1 MRELSARTAQELLE
15 EPITEADWVIEDIL
29 PVGAHILAGA
39 PKIGKSWMMLAM
51 GLAVSM
57 GQPFWDYAVCQGAVL
72 YLCLED
78 TYARVKKRLW
88 KLTNEAND
96 RFYLT
101 NSAATIKDGL
111 AEQIEYFVITHPD
124 LKLVFIDTF
133 QKVRSPTGDSVYAA
147 DYGDFSALKAVADKH
162 SLAMVVHHTRKMA
175 DEDIMNTVSGSSGIT
190 GSADSIWVLKRASR
204 GVGDATLTVTGRDVE
219 FRELKLALR
228 DCRWNLIKRTS
239 DEELEERDIPDC
251 VLKVVEFMRAND
263 VGAWSGSVGKLIDA
277 TAVKGATVATFGK
290 FLAQH
295 SVFMRLRGIAYS
307 KKHTGTGKWSHWKEP
322 RMKGVKAMKALMR
335 YSFQLSPPSWL
346 SSHEA
351 LRSQEKPLL
360 TSS

>member
-1 MRELSARTAQELLE
+1 MQKLCARTAQELLE
-15 EPITEADWVIEDIL
+15 EPITEADWVIEDLL

-39 PKIGKSWMMLAM
+39 PKIGKSWMVLAM

-57 GQPFWDYAVCQGAVL
+57 GTSFWDYAVCRGGVL

-88 KLTNEAND
+88 KLTDEAND
-96 RFYLT
+96 RFYLA

-111 AEQIEYFVITHPD
+111 AEQIDYFVITHPD

-133 QKVRSPTGDSVYAA
+133 QKVRSPTGDSIYAA
-147 DYGDFSALKAVADKH
+147 DYGDFSALKAMADKH
-162 SLAMVVHHTRKMA
+162 SLAMMVVHHTRKMA

-204 GVGDATLTVTGRDVE
+204 GVGDATLTITGRDVE
-219 FRELKLALR
+219 FQELKLALR
-228 DCRWNLIKRTS
+228 DCRWSLIERTS
-239 DEELEERDIPDC
+239 EEELEERDVPSC
-251 VLKVVEFMRAND
+251 VLRVLEFMNVREE
-263 VGAWSGSVGKLIDA
+263 GAWSGSVGELIEA
-277 TAVKGATVATFGK
+277 AEVSGVTTATFGK

-307 KKHTGTGKWSHWKEP
+307 KKHTSTGQ
-322 RMKGVKAMKALMR
+322 VVTL
-335 YSFQLSPPSWL
+335 
-346 SSHEA
+346 
-351 LRSQEKPLL
+351 EKVACEG
-360 TSS
+360 SEGDEGYG

>member
-1 MRELSARTAQELLE
+1 MQKLCARTAQELLE
-15 EPITEADWVIEDIL
+15 EPITEADWVIEDLL

-39 PKIGKSWMMLAM
+39 PKIGKSWMVLAM

-57 GQPFWDYAVCQGAVL
+57 GTPFWDYAVCRGGVL

-88 KLTNEAND
+88 KLTDEAND
-96 RFYLT
+96 RFYLA

-111 AEQIEYFVITHPD
+111 AEQIDYFVITHPD

-133 QKVRSPTGDSVYAA
+133 QKVRSPTGDSIYAA
-147 DYGDFSALKAVADKH
+147 DYGDFSALKAMADKH
-162 SLAMVVHHTRKMA
+162 SLAMMVVHHTRKMA

-204 GVGDATLTVTGRDVE
+204 GVGDATLTITGRDVE

-228 DCRWNLIKRTS
+228 DCRWSLIERTS
-239 DEELEERDIPDC
+239 EEELEERDVPSC
-251 VLKVVEFMRAND
+251 VLRVLEFMNVREE
-263 VGAWSGSVGKLIDA
+263 GAWSGSVGELIEA
-277 TAVKGATVATFGK
+277 AEVSGVTTATFGK

-307 KKHTGTGKWSHWKEP
+307 KKHTSTGQ
-322 RMKGVKAMKALMR
+322 VVTL
-335 YSFQLSPPSWL
+335 
-346 SSHEA
+346 
-351 LRSQEKPLL
+351 EKVACEG
-360 TSS
+360 SEGDEGNSKI

>member
-1 MRELSARTAQELLE
+1 MET
-15 EPITEADWVIEDIL
+15 DWVIEDLL

-57 GQPFWDYAVCQGAVL
+57 GTPFWDYAVCQGSVL

-78 TYARVKKRLW
+78 TYAHVKKRLW
-88 KLTNEAND
+88 KLTDEAND
-96 RFYLT
+96 RFYLA

-111 AEQIEYFVITHPD
+111 AEQIDYFVITHPD

-133 QKVRSPTGDSVYAA
+133 QKVRSPTGDSIYAA

-162 SLAMVVHHTRKMA
+162 SLAMMVVHHTRNMA

-190 GSADSIWVLKRASR
+190 GSADSIWVLKRTSR
-204 GVGDATLTVTGRDVE
+204 GVGDATLTITGRDIE

-228 DCRWNLIKRTS
+228 DCRWNLIERTS
-239 DEELEERDIPDC
+239 EEELEERDVPSC
-251 VLKVVEFMRAND
+251 VLRVLEFMNAREED
-263 VGAWSGSVGKLIDA
+263 VWSESVGELIEA
-277 TAVKGATVATFGK
+277 AEVSGVTTATFDK

-295 SVFMRLRGIAYS
+295 SVFMRLHGIAYS
-307 KKHTGTGKWSHWKEP
+307 KKHTSTGQVVTLDKVATEGSE
-322 RMKGVKAMKALMR
+322 GDEG
-335 YSFQLSPPSWL
+335 YG
-346 SSHEA
+346 
-351 LRSQEKPLL
+351 
-360 TSS
+360 

>member
-1 MRELSARTAQELLE
+1 MRALSARTAQELLE
-15 EPITEADWVIEDIL
+15 EPIDEADWIIEDLL

-39 PKIGKSWMMLAM
+39 PKIGKSWMVLAM

-57 GQPFWDYAVCQGAVL
+57 GQPFWDYTVCQGAVL

-88 KLTNEAND
+88 KLTDEAND
-96 RFYLT
+96 SFYLA
-101 NSAATIKDGL
+101 NSAATIREGL

-133 QKVRSPTGDSVYAA
+133 QKVRSPSGDSIYAA

-162 SLAMVVHHTRKMA
+162 SLAMVVVHHTRKMA

-204 GVGDATLTVTGRDVE
+204 GIGDATLTVTGRDVE

-228 DCRWNLIKRTS
+228 DCRWNLIERTS
-239 DEELEERDIPDC
+239 EEELEERNVPDC
-251 VLKVVEFMRAND
+251 VLRVIEFMITAADEMWR
-263 VGAWSGSVGKLIDA
+263 GSVGELIEA
-277 TAVKGATVATFGK
+277 AAVEGVTTAIFGK

-295 SVFMRLRGIAYS
+295 SVFMRLRGVAYS
-307 KKHTGTGKWSHWKEP
+307 KKHTSAGQIVTLEK
-322 RMKGVKAMKALMR
+322 V
-335 YSFQLSPPSWL
+335 
-346 SSHEA
+346 SHEGSESDEGCA
-351 LRSQEKPLL
+351 QV
-360 TSS
+360 

>member
-1 MRELSARTAQELLE
+1 MRALSARTAQELLE
-15 EPITEADWVIEDIL
+15 EPINEADWVIEDLL

-39 PKIGKSWMMLAM
+39 PKIGKSWMVLAM

-57 GQPFWDYAVCQGAVL
+57 GQPFWDYTVCQGAVL

-88 KLTNEAND
+88 KLTDEANNS
-96 RFYLT
+96 FYLA
-101 NSAATIKDGL
+101 NSASTIKDGL

-133 QKVRSPTGDSVYAA
+133 QKVRSPTGDSIYAA

-162 SLAMVVHHTRKMA
+162 NLAMMVVHHTRKMT
-175 DEDIMNTVSGSSGIT
+175 DEDIMNTVSGSNGIT

-204 GVGDATLTVTGRDVE
+204 GIGDATLTVTGRDVE

-228 DCRWNLIKRTS
+228 DCRWNLIERTS
-239 DEELEERDIPDC
+239 EEELEERNVPDC
-251 VLKVVEFMRAND
+251 VLRVIEFMITAADEMWR
-263 VGAWSGSVGKLIDA
+263 GSVGELIEA
-277 TAVKGATVATFGK
+277 AAVEDVTTATFGK

-295 SVFMRLRGIAYS
+295 SAFMRLRGVAYS
-307 KKHTGTGKWSHWKEP
+307 KKHTSNGQVITLEK
-322 RMKGVKAMKALMR
+322 V
-335 YSFQLSPPSWL
+335 
-346 SSHEA
+346 SHEGSEGDEGCA
-351 LRSQEKPLL
+351 RV
-360 TSS
+360 

>member
-1 MRELSARTAQELLE
+1 MRQLTARTAQELLE
-15 EPITEADWVIEDIL
+15 DPIEEADWVIEDLL

-39 PKIGKSWMMLAM
+39 PKIGKSWMVLAM

-57 GQPFWDYAVCQGAVL
+57 GQPFWDYTVCQGAVL

-88 KLTNEAND
+88 KLTDEAND
-96 RFYLT
+96 RFYLA

-111 AEQIEYFVITHPD
+111 TAQIEYFVITHPD

-133 QKVRSPTGDSVYAA
+133 QKVRSPTGDSIYAA
-147 DYGDFSALKAVADKH
+147 DYSDFSALKAIADKH
-162 SLAMVVHHTRKMA
+162 GLAMMVVHHTRKMA
-175 DEDIMNTVSGSSGIT
+175 DGDVMNTVSGSSGIT

-228 DCRWNLIKRTS
+228 DCRWNLIERTS
-239 DEELEERDIPDC
+239 EEELEERDVPDC
-251 VLKVVEFMRAND
+251 VLKVVEFMTLSTN
-263 VGAWSGSVGKLIDA
+263 GSWQGSVGDLIKA
-277 TAVKGATVATFGK
+277 AGAVGVTTATFGK

-295 SVFMRLRGIAYS
+295 SVFMRSRGIVYS
-307 KKHTGTGKWSHWKEP
+307 KKHTSAGQQITLEKTACE
-322 RMKGVKAMKALMR
+322 
-335 YSFQLSPPSWL
+335 
-346 SSHEA
+346 
-351 LRSQEKPLL
+351 RSEGDEGYARV
-360 TSS
+360 

>member
-1 MRELSARTAQELLE
+1 MHPLSARTAQELLE
-15 EPITEADWVIEDIL
+15 EPISEADWIIEDLL

-39 PKIGKSWMMLAM
+39 PKIGKSWMVLAM

-88 KLTNEAND
+88 KLTDEAND
-96 RFYLT
+96 SFYLA
-101 NSAATIKDGL
+101 NSAATIRDGL
-111 AEQIEYFVITHPD
+111 AEQIENFVVTHPD

-133 QKVRSPTGDSVYAA
+133 QKVRSPTGDSIYAA
-147 DYGDFSALKAVADKH
+147 DYGDFSALKAIADKH
-162 SLAMVVHHTRKMA
+162 SLAMIAVHHTRKMA

-204 GVGDATLTVTGRDVE
+204 GVGDATLTITGRDVE

-228 DCRWNLIKRTS
+228 DCRWKLIERTS
-239 DEELEERDIPDC
+239 EEELEEREIPDC
-251 VLKVVEFMRAND
+251 VLRVVEFVNTNAYESWR
-263 VGAWSGSVGKLIDA
+263 GSVGELIET
-277 TAVKGATVATFGK
+277 TAVEGVTTATFGK

-295 SVFMRLRGIAYS
+295 SVFMQSRGVAYS
-307 KKHTGTGKWSHWKEP
+307 KKHT
-322 RMKGVKAMKALMR
+322 
-335 YSFQLSPPSWL
+335 
-346 SSHEA
+346 SSGQVIT
-351 LRSQEKPLL
+351 LEKV
-360 TSS
+360 SCEGSEGDEGCARI

>member
-1 MRELSARTAQELLE
+1 MLKLSARTAQELLE
-15 EPITEADWVIEDIL
+15 EPIAEADWVIEDLL

-39 PKIGKSWMMLAM
+39 PKIGKSWMVLAM

-57 GQPFWDYAVCQGAVL
+57 GTPFWDYAVCQGSVL

-88 KLTNEAND
+88 KLTDEAND
-96 RFYLT
+96 RFYLA

-111 AEQIEYFVITHPD
+111 AAQIDYFVITHPD

-133 QKVRSPTGDSVYAA
+133 QKVRSPTCDSIYAA

-162 SLAMVVHHTRKMA
+162 SLAMMVVHHTRKMA
-175 DEDIMNTVSGSSGIT
+175 DEDTMNTVSGSSGIT

-228 DCRWNLIKRTS
+228 DCRWNLIELTS
-239 DEELEERDIPDC
+239 EEELEEREIPDC
-251 VLKVVEFMRAND
+251 VLRVVDFMTSSTD
-263 VGAWSGSVGKLIDA
+263 QLWSGSVGELIDA
-277 TAVKGATVATFGK
+277 AAVESVTTATFGK

-295 SVFMRLRGIAYS
+295 SLFMRFRGVAYN
-307 KKHTGTGKWSHWKEP
+307 KKHTSAGQVITLERVACEGSE
-322 RMKGVKAMKALMR
+322 GDEGCTQV
-335 YSFQLSPPSWL
+335 
-346 SSHEA
+346 
-351 LRSQEKPLL
+351 
-360 TSS
+360 

>member
-1 MRELSARTAQELLE
+1 MQKLCARTAQELLE
-15 EPITEADWVIEDIL
+15 EPITEADWVIEDLL

-39 PKIGKSWMMLAM
+39 PKIGKSWMVLAM

-57 GQPFWDYAVCQGAVL
+57 GTPFWDYAVCRGGVL

-88 KLTNEAND
+88 KLTDEAND
-96 RFYLT
+96 RFYLA

-111 AEQIEYFVITHPD
+111 AEQIDYFVITHPD

-133 QKVRSPTGDSVYAA
+133 QKVRSPTGDSIYAA
-147 DYGDFSALKAVADKH
+147 DYGDFSALKAIADKH
-162 SLAMVVHHTRKMA
+162 SLAMMVVHHTRKMA

-204 GVGDATLTVTGRDVE
+204 GVGDATLTITGRDVE

-228 DCRWNLIKRTS
+228 DCRWSLIERTS
-239 DEELEERDIPDC
+239 EEELEERDVPSC
-251 VLKVVEFMRAND
+251 VLRVLEFMNVREE
-263 VGAWSGSVGKLIDA
+263 GAWSGSVGELIEVA
-277 TAVKGATVATFGK
+277 EVSGVTTATFGK

-307 KKHTGTGKWSHWKEP
+307 KKHTSTGQ
-322 RMKGVKAMKALMR
+322 VVTL
-335 YSFQLSPPSWL
+335 
-346 SSHEA
+346 
-351 LRSQEKPLL
+351 EKVACEG
-360 TSS
+360 SEGDEGYG

>member
-1 MRELSARTAQELLE
+1 MRPLAARTAQELLE
-15 EPITEADWVIEDIL
+15 EPISEADWVIEDLL

-39 PKIGKSWMMLAM
+39 PKIGKSWMVLAM

-57 GQPFWDYAVCQGAVL
+57 GRPFWDCAVCQGAVL

-88 KLTNEAND
+88 KLTDEAND
-96 RFYLT
+96 SFYLA

-111 AEQIEYFVITHPD
+111 AEQIEYFIVTHPD

-133 QKVRSPTGDSVYAA
+133 QKVRSPTGDSIYAA

-162 SLAMVVHHTRKMA
+162 GLAMMVVHHTRKMA

-228 DCRWNLIKRTS
+228 DCRWNLIERTS
-239 DEELEERDIPDC
+239 EEELEEREIPGC
-251 VLKVVEFMRAND
+251 VLRVVEFMTESSDELWR
-263 VGAWSGSVGKLIDA
+263 GSVSELIEA
-277 TAVKGATVATFGK
+277 AVIEGVTTATFGK

-295 SVFMRLRGIAYS
+295 SVFMRSRGVAYS
-307 KKHTGTGKWSHWKEP
+307 KKHTSTGQVVTLKRVAYEGSE
-322 RMKGVKAMKALMR
+322 GDEGNSYA
-335 YSFQLSPPSWL
+335 
-346 SSHEA
+346 
-351 LRSQEKPLL
+351 
-360 TSS
+360 

>member
-1 MRELSARTAQELLE
+1 MQKLCTRTAQELLE
-15 EPITEADWVIEDIL
+15 EPITEADWVIEDLL

-39 PKIGKSWMMLAM
+39 PKIGKSWMVLAM

-78 TYARVKKRLW
+78 TYTRVKKRLW
-88 KLTNEAND
+88 KLTDEAND
-96 RFYLT
+96 RFYLA
-101 NSAATIKDGL
+101 NSAATIKEGL
-111 AEQIEYFVITHPD
+111 AEQIDYFVITHPD

-133 QKVRSPTGDSVYAA
+133 QKVRSPTCDSIYAA

-162 SLAMVVHHTRKMA
+162 SLAMMVVHHTRKMA

-219 FRELKLALR
+219 FRELKLTLR
-228 DCRWNLIKRTS
+228 DCRWNLIERMS
-239 DEELEERDIPDC
+239 DEELEERDVPGC
-251 VLKVVEFMRAND
+251 VLRVLEFMNAREE
-263 VGAWSGSVGKLIDA
+263 GFWSGSVGELIEA
-277 TAVKGATVATFGK
+277 SEVSGVTTATFGK

-307 KKHTGTGKWSHWKEP
+307 KKHTSTGQ
-322 RMKGVKAMKALMR
+322 VVTL
-335 YSFQLSPPSWL
+335 
-346 SSHEA
+346 
-351 LRSQEKPLL
+351 EKVACEG
-360 TSS
+360 SEGDEGYG

>member
-1 MRELSARTAQELLE
+1 MQKLCARTAQELLE
-15 EPITEADWVIEDIL
+15 EPITEADWVIEDLL

-39 PKIGKSWMMLAM
+39 PKIGKSWMVLAM

-57 GQPFWDYAVCQGAVL
+57 GTPFWDYAVCRGGVL

-88 KLTNEAND
+88 KLTDEAND
-96 RFYLT
+96 RFYLA

-111 AEQIEYFVITHPD
+111 AEQIDYFVITHPD

-133 QKVRSPTGDSVYAA
+133 QKVRSPTGDSIYAA
-147 DYGDFSALKAVADKH
+147 DYGDFSALKAIADKH
-162 SLAMVVHHTRKMA
+162 SLAMMVVHHTRKMA

-204 GVGDATLTVTGRDVE
+204 GVGDATLTITGRDVE

-228 DCRWNLIKRTS
+228 DCRWSLIERTS
-239 DEELEERDIPDC
+239 EEELEERDVPSC
-251 VLKVVEFMRAND
+251 VLRVLEFMNVREE
-263 VGAWSGSVGKLIDA
+263 GAWSGSVGELIEA
-277 TAVKGATVATFGK
+277 AEVSGVTTATFGK

-307 KKHTGTGKWSHWKEP
+307 KKHTSTGQ
-322 RMKGVKAMKALMR
+322 VVTL
-335 YSFQLSPPSWL
+335 
-346 SSHEA
+346 
-351 LRSQEKPLL
+351 EKVACEG
-360 TSS
+360 SEGDEGYG

>member
-1 MRELSARTAQELLE
+1 MRQLTARTAQELLE
-15 EPITEADWVIEDIL
+15 DPIEEADWVIEDLL

-39 PKIGKSWMMLAM
+39 PKIGKSWMVLAM

-57 GQPFWDYAVCQGAVL
+57 GQPFWDCAVCQGGVL

-88 KLTNEAND
+88 KLTDEAND
-96 RFYLT
+96 RFYLA

-111 AEQIEYFVITHPD
+111 AEQIDYFVITHPD

-133 QKVRSPTGDSVYAA
+133 QKVRSPTGDSIYAA
-147 DYGDFSALKAVADKH
+147 DYGDFSALKAMADKY
-162 SLAMVVHHTRKMA
+162 SLAMMVVHHTRKMA

-228 DCRWNLIKRTS
+228 DCRWSLIERTS
-239 DEELEERDIPDC
+239 EEELEERDVPGC
-251 VLKVVEFMRAND
+251 VLRVLEFMNVREEG
-263 VGAWSGSVGKLIDA
+263 VWSGSVGELIEA
-277 TAVKGATVATFGK
+277 EVSGVTTATFGK

-307 KKHTGTGKWSHWKEP
+307 KKHTSTGQ
-322 RMKGVKAMKALMR
+322 VVTL
-335 YSFQLSPPSWL
+335 
-346 SSHEA
+346 
-351 LRSQEKPLL
+351 EKVACEG
-360 TSS
+360 SEGDEGYG

>member
-1 MRELSARTAQELLE
+1 MQKLCTRTAQELLE
-15 EPITEADWVIEDIL
+15 EPITEADWVIEDLL

-39 PKIGKSWMMLAM
+39 PKIGKSWMVLAM

-57 GQPFWDYAVCQGAVL
+57 GQPFWGYAVCQGAVL

-78 TYARVKKRLW
+78 TYTRVKKRLW
-88 KLTNEAND
+88 KLTDEAND
-96 RFYLT
+96 RFYLA
-101 NSAATIKDGL
+101 NSAATIKEGL
-111 AEQIEYFVITHPD
+111 AEQIDYFVITHPD

-133 QKVRSPTGDSVYAA
+133 QKVRSPTCDSIYAA

-162 SLAMVVHHTRKMA
+162 SLAMMVVHHTRKMT

-219 FRELKLALR
+219 FRELKLTLR
-228 DCRWNLIKRTS
+228 DCRWNLIERTS
-239 DEELEERDIPDC
+239 DEELEERDVPGC
-251 VLKVVEFMRAND
+251 VLRVLEFMNVREE
-263 VGAWSGSVGKLIDA
+263 GFWSGSVGELIEA
-277 TAVKGATVATFGK
+277 AEVSGVTTATFGK

-307 KKHTGTGKWSHWKEP
+307 KKHTSTGQ
-322 RMKGVKAMKALMR
+322 VVTL
-335 YSFQLSPPSWL
+335 
-346 SSHEA
+346 
-351 LRSQEKPLL
+351 EKVACEG
-360 TSS
+360 SEGDEGYG

>member
-1 MRELSARTAQELLE
+1 MRALSARTAQELLE
-15 EPITEADWVIEDIL
+15 EPIDEADWIIEDLL

-39 PKIGKSWMMLAM
+39 PKIGKSWMVLAM

-57 GQPFWDYAVCQGAVL
+57 GQLFWDCAVCQGAVL

-88 KLTNEAND
+88 KLTDEANNS
-96 RFYLT
+96 FYLA
-101 NSAATIKDGL
+101 NSVSTIKDGL

-133 QKVRSPTGDSVYAA
+133 QKVRSPTGDSIYAA

-162 SLAMVVHHTRKMA
+162 NLAMMVVHHTRKMA

-228 DCRWNLIKRTS
+228 DCRWNLIERTS
-239 DEELEERDIPDC
+239 EEELEERDVPGC
-251 VLKVVEFMRAND
+251 VLRALEFMNVREED
-263 VGAWSGSVGKLIDA
+263 VWSGSVGELIEA
-277 TAVKGATVATFGK
+277 AEVSGVTTATFGK

-295 SVFMRLRGIAYS
+295 SVFMRLRGIMYS
-307 KKHTGTGKWSHWKEP
+307 KKHTSAGQVVTLERIAYEGSE
-322 RMKGVKAMKALMR
+322 GDES
-335 YSFQLSPPSWL
+335 YG
-346 SSHEA
+346 
-351 LRSQEKPLL
+351 
-360 TSS
+360 

>member
-1 MRELSARTAQELLE
+1 
-15 EPITEADWVIEDIL
+15 V
-29 PVGAHILAGA
+29 
-39 PKIGKSWMMLAM
+39 LAM

-88 KLTNEAND
+88 KLTDEAND
-96 RFYLT
+96 SFYLA

-111 AEQIEYFVITHPD
+111 AEQIEYFVITHPN

-133 QKVRSPTGDSVYAA
+133 QKVRSPTGNSIYAA
-147 DYGDFSALKAVADKH
+147 DYGDFSALKAVTDKH
-162 SLAMVVHHTRKMA
+162 SLVMMVVHHTRKMA
-175 DEDIMNTVSGSSGIT
+175 DDDIMNNVSGSSGIT

-228 DCRWNLIKRTS
+228 DCRWNLIERTS
-239 DEELEERDIPDC
+239 EEELEERDVPGC
-251 VLKVVEFMRAND
+251 VLRVLEFMNVREED
-263 VGAWSGSVGKLIDA
+263 VWSGSVGELIEA
-277 TAVKGATVATFGK
+277 AEVSEVTTATFGK

-295 SVFMRLRGIAYS
+295 SVFMWLRGIIYS
-307 KKHTGTGKWSHWKEP
+307 KKHTSAGQVVTFE
-322 RMKGVKAMKALMR
+322 RIA
-335 YSFQLSPPSWL
+335 Y
-346 SSHEA
+346 E
-351 LRSQEKPLL
+351 
-360 TSS
+360 

>member
-1 MRELSARTAQELLE
+1 MLKLCARTAQELLE
-15 EPITEADWVIEDIL
+15 EPITEADWVIEDLL
-29 PVGAHILAGA
+29 PIGAHILAGA
-39 PKIGKSWMMLAM
+39 PKIGKSWMVLAM

-57 GQPFWDYAVCQGAVL
+57 GTPFWDYAVCQGSVL

-88 KLTNEAND
+88 KLTDEASD
-96 RFYLT
+96 RFFLA

-111 AEQIEYFVITHPD
+111 AEQIDYFVINHPD

-133 QKVRSPTGDSVYAA
+133 QKVRSPSGDSIYAA

-162 SLAMVVHHTRKMA
+162 SLAMMVVHHTRKMA

-228 DCRWNLIKRTS
+228 DCRWNLIERTS
-239 DEELEERDIPDC
+239 EEELEERDVPSC
-251 VLKVVEFMRAND
+251 VLRVLEFMNAREED
-263 VGAWSGSVGKLIDA
+263 VWSGSVGELIEA
-277 TAVKGATVATFGK
+277 AEVSGVTTATFGK

-307 KKHTGTGKWSHWKEP
+307 KKHTSTGQIVTLEK
-322 RMKGVKAMKALMR
+322 V
-335 YSFQLSPPSWL
+335 
-346 SSHEA
+346 SHEGSEGDEGCA
-351 LRSQEKPLL
+351 QV
-360 TSS
+360 

>member
-1 MRELSARTAQELLE
+1 MRALSARTAQELLE
-15 EPITEADWVIEDIL
+15 EPINEADWVIEDLL

-39 PKIGKSWMMLAM
+39 PKIGKSWMVLAM

-57 GQPFWDYAVCQGAVL
+57 GQPFWDYTVCQGAVL

-88 KLTNEAND
+88 KLTDEAND
-96 RFYLT
+96 SFYLA
-101 NSAATIKDGL
+101 NSAATIRDGL

-133 QKVRSPTGDSVYAA
+133 QKVRSPSGDSIYAA

-162 SLAMVVHHTRKMA
+162 GLAMMVVHHTRKMA

-204 GVGDATLTVTGRDVE
+204 GIGDATLTVTGRDVE

-228 DCRWNLIKRTS
+228 DCRWNLIERTS
-239 DEELEERDIPDC
+239 EKELEERDVPGC
-251 VLKVVEFMRAND
+251 VLRVLEFMNAREEGVWN
-263 VGAWSGSVGKLIDA
+263 GSVGELIEA
-277 TAVKGATVATFGK
+277 AEASGVTTATFGK

-307 KKHTGTGKWSHWKEP
+307 KKHTSTGQVVTLERVAYEGSE
-322 RMKGVKAMKALMR
+322 GDEG
-335 YSFQLSPPSWL
+335 YD
-346 SSHEA
+346 
-351 LRSQEKPLL
+351 
-360 TSS
+360 